1 MQYAFYCFLLRYLLR
16 KQIQFP
22 ILILVVLLFFITKLI
37 TETNSFAH
45 PYFGG
50 FIIF

>member
-1 MQYAFYCFLLRYLLR
+1 M
-16 KQIQFP
+16 KS
-22 ILILVVLLFFITKLI
+22 I

-50 FIIF
+50 FIIFYNETYYGNDAGESDVKRVENRH